1 MKNKILKHARA
12 HLYPRSGSAGS
23 SEKVVN
29 KEAPEDLQECS
40 AFLDGEI
47 VPLDPEAEGQEE
59 EPEVSGK

>member
-1 MKNKILKHARA
+1 MTKGMKNKILKHARD

-40 AFLDGEI
+40 AFLD
-47 VPLDPEAEGQEE
+47 EGQEG
-59 EPEVSGK
+59 EPEVI